1 MTKHNPWKGD
11 GTPHEAVDDEVEA
24 ERVPTLNELEGKPIA
39 DQLAALTGSPI
50 PSLTINEMHAFLTT
64 ARWYAQRCRD
74 VGVEPPHDVLRGLG
88 CCAYE
93 VVSYNQH
100 LAEHGDPNARPP
112 GSTVTKH

>member
-1 MTKHNPWKGD
+1 MTEHNPWKGD
-11 GTPHEAVDDEVEA
+11 GTPPADDVEIVEA

-39 DQLAALTGSPI
+39 EQLEALTGAAI
-50 PSLTINEMHAFLTT
+50 PSLTIGEMHAFLHT

-112 GSTVTKH
+112 VTRH

>member
-1 MTKHNPWKGD
+1 M
-11 GTPHEAVDDEVEA
+11 EA
-24 ERVPTLNELEGKPIA
+24 ERVPTTLDELVNKPFA
-39 DQLAALTGSPI
+39 EQLEALTGAAI
-50 PSLTINEMHAFLTT
+50 PSLTIGEMHAFLHT

-112 GSTVTKH
+112 GSTITKH